1 MTEQATVTPAEAI
14 AALGLTVD
22 AVFVPFSKSRNKD
35 QKHHSLNWR
44 FTINRNGREV
54 LTGDYSA
61 GEGHCPA
68 KATEAPATYRAR
80 DRFRANGTPYPGTSS
95 PYRAPTKAEALSD
108 YLGEWRRAECESG
121 LAMEHSAAW
130 GTENFK
136 PKKPAAPI
144 MPDPVNVIWSCLM
157 DADAIDHPSF
167 ESWAADYGYDT
178 DSRTAEATYRTCL
191 DMGLKMR
198 AALGEE
204 GLRQLR
210 DAFQDY

>member
-1 MTEQATVTPAEAI
+1 MTEQATITPAEAI

-35 QKHHSLNWR
+35 QKHRSLNWR
-44 FTINRNGREV
+44 FTIKRNGRDV

-61 GEGHCPA
+61 GEGHCPSYNVKPP
-68 KATEAPATYRAR
+68 KAWDRPDKMWEPSIVEFETETGFKSRGFTSWGR
-80 DRFRANGTPYPGTSS
+80 FSEDR
-95 PYRAPTKAEALSD
+95 
-108 YLGEWRRAECESG
+108 
-121 LAMEHSAAW
+121 
-130 GTENFK
+130 
-136 PKKPAAPI
+136 AAPI
-144 MPDPVNVIWSCLM
+144 LPDPIGVIWSCLM
-157 DADAIDHPSF
+157 DGDAIDYPSF